1 MKHSALIA
9 YGPDMFAR
17 KDTDMITMSRRDDTQ
32 IVCERKGSVFAR
44 RSALI
49 AITTAAV
56 IAGAAGCG
64 TSSIAH
70 QTTSAAASAEATT
83 SPAQPP
89 VAAPGQSVCTDL
101 NGTVGPD
108 QTCHVRSATSTYKID
123 IRFPLDYP
131 DLQPVTDFLKQHRD
145 EFIDWVAKF
154 GPGGGRG
161 RPYEYV
167 VTAKTYR
174 SGTTDS
180 GTQSLVLEIDNDTGL
195 ANEGHPNTTFQ
206 AFNFDIGKHAPI
218 TFDTLFK
225 PGTKP
230 LEVLNPI
237 VQRELDAPSADLN
250 AMTYQAFAMTD
261 DAVIFFFGQNQ
272 VVQDNNGLH
281 KVTVPRT
288 ELASVLA

>member
-1 MKHSALIA
+1 MKRSPLIA
-9 YGPDMFAR
+9 LAVTAG
-17 KDTDMITMSRRDDTQ
+17 
-32 IVCERKGSVFAR
+32 
-44 RSALI
+44 I
-49 AITTAAV
+49 AAAAV
-56 IAGAAGCG
+56 STAGCSTTSRG
-64 TSSIAH
+64 TPTTTSLSATATSS
-70 QTTSAAASAEATT
+70 SATASAPSAT
-83 SPAQPP
+83 QP
-89 VAAPGQSVCTDL
+89 VCTDL

-108 QTCHVRSATSTYKID
+108 QTCHVRNATSTYKID

-131 DLQPVTDFLKQHRD
+131 DLQSVTDFLKQHRD
-145 EFIDWVAKF
+145 EFVDWVAKF

-174 SGTTDS
+174 SGTPDS

-206 AFNFDIGKHAPI
+206 AFNFDIGKRAPI

-237 VQRELDAPSADLN
+237 VQRELDAPAADLN
-250 AMTYQAFAMTD
+250 EKTYQTFAITD

-272 VVQDNNGLH
+272 VVQDNNGPH
-281 KVTVPRT
+281 KVTMPRT
-288 ELASVLA
+288 ELASLLA